1 VKDELL
7 DEIITIFKA
16 QEDPLIASGMKAYM
30 RNQFEY
36 LGLTSP
42 VRKSLSKPIVREL
55 SKEPKTSVYSLIKTL
70 WEQPEREFHYL
81 ALDLYFNVA
90 KKMMDE
96 KDIDLLEWMICQHSW
111 WDTIDFI
118 APKLVRIYFDKFP
131 TKRDE
136 IIDRWIKTGNIWLQR
151 SSLLFQLKQKD
162 EVDYP
167 FMIATI
173 KRLSGTKEFFINK
186 AIGWLLREHSK
197 RIPLEIKA
205 YILTHQNQLSPL
217 SVREGLKYC

>member
-1 VKDELL
+1 MDALFT
-7 DEIITIFKA
+7 EIYATFKREENEEVA
-16 QEDPLIASGMKAYM
+16 KGMKTYM
-30 RNQFEY
+30 RGQFDY
-36 LGLTSP
+36 LGLKSP
-42 VRKSLSKPIVREL
+42 IRKALSKPIVAEL
-55 SKEPKTSVYSLIKTL
+55 AKEPKTIVYPLIKNL
-70 WEQPEREFHYL
+70 WNRPEREFHYL
-81 ALDLYFNVA
+81 ALDLYFKVA
-90 KKMMDE
+90 KKMMEEEDHV
-96 KDIDLLEWMICQHSW
+96 LLEWMICQHSW

-131 TKRDE
+131 HQRNKIVDN
-136 IIDRWIKTGNIWLQR
+136 WIKSENVWLQR

-167 FMIATI
+167 FMISTI
-173 KRLSGTKEFFINK
+173 ERLTGSKEFFINK

-205 YILTHQNQLSPL
+205 YIDSHQNQLSTL